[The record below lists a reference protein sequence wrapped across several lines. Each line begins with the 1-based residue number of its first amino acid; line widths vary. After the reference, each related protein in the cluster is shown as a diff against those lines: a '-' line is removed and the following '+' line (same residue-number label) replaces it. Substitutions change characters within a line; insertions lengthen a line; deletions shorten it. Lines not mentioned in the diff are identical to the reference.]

1 MIDIIIPAYNAHEWI
16 GNLLKSIEKQSIKDK
31 LYITIIDD
39 GSLKKYDEVLEKLK
53 LTLNIN
59 IIRNS
64 FNRGVAY
71 SRKLGFKKTNN
82 KYLMFLDADDLLV
95 NNKVLEEMYDI
106 VKDNPDAN
114 LVCAKEVNNGYCR
127 LHEYHLVGKLLKRE
141 IIQKY
146 NIKFPKLANEED
158 IAFMMT
164 YQTVINAKGI
174 YFIDKLFYKYNHV
187 NPNSITTKYN
197 FLINYDYKEF
207 FKAVDFSYTYAQKY
221 NKYEFFKVN
230 ILNIFS
236 NIAKLYSVNV
246 NKENK
251 NKKVEEIFLKRCQEF
266 YNKYKLYLDM
276 EIKRDKIDEKDCFI
290 IKWFIDFLKIK

>member
-59 IIRNS
+59 IIRTS

-141 IIQKY
+141 IIKKY
-146 NIKFPKLANEED
+146 NIKFPKLAIEED
-158 IAFMMT
+158 IAFMMA

-221 NKYEFFKVN
+221 HKYEFFKVN

-276 EIKRDKIDEKDCFI
+276 EIKRDKIDEKDYFI